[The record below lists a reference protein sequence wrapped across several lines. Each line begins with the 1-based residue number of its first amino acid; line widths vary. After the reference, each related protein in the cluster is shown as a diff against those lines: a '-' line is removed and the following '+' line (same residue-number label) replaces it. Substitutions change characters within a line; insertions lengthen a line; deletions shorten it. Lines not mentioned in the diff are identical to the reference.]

1 MKNRE
6 VADLLN
12 RFGTLLEIKDEN
24 FFKVRA
30 YYKAAEAIE
39 SIGEDIEV
47 MAKEGRLSEI
57 PGIGI
62 ALADKIKEFLTTG
75 KVKAYQELTRDVP
88 ESLLEVVNIPTIGP
102 KKAKLFYD
110 RLKIKSADD
119 LSEAVYGGKLEG
131 LPGIQEKTIENIKRG
146 LKIIRE
152 GQERMN
158 IGHASEIAEE
168 FVAALKKM
176 PEVKEVSLGGSLRR
190 MKETIRD
197 IDILIDSTN
206 PKKVME
212 RFVHMPQVKSVN
224 AHGDTKS
231 SILTK
236 DNVQVDVRVVEP
248 KSFGAALLYFTGSK
262 NFNVKLRQIAIKKK
276 MKVNEY
282 GIFNVKGG
290 KEKFIVG
297 KGEAECLKA
306 LGLPYIPPE
315 LREDIGETELFS
327 GRPLPKLIELKDIR
341 GDLHCHST
349 WSDGR
354 NTIAEMAEAARRL
367 GYDYLCMSDHSP
379 RLRVAGGVSPENLK
393 KKKKEIDL
401 LNKKSKGF
409 RILFGTE
416 VEIDTEGN
424 LDYNESILSG
434 FDFVIG
440 AIHSGFE
447 QSRAQ
452 LTKRLVKAC
461 GNKHVNAIAHP
472 TGRHIGK
479 RDPYDIDLKEV
490 CRAAVDT
497 NTCLEINSFPIR
509 LDLDSANIYFARS
522 LGVKFT
528 VNTDSHSVDHL
539 RYMKFGVALAR
550 RGWLRK
556 QDVVNCLSLGELEKA
571 LKKS

>member
-102 KKAKLFYD
+102 KEAKLFYD